1 MSVLDPKAWMPDGM
15 TQADK
20 DALIAAHP
28 DDPHR
33 AAAEA
38 WEAWAASLG
47 TAGGDGTRGAT
58 SVSTGAQSV
67 SYGDSYGGGDVG
79 DALRR
84 AAWHRSRAKPRSV
97 EVGPQY
103 GVEAHWWDDEDG
115 GTIPTVDVGTVP

>member
-15 TQADK
+15 SVADK
-20 DALIAAHP
+20 DTLIAAHP

-38 WEAWAASLG
+38 WEAWAASL
-47 TAGGDGTRGAT
+47 TDPAESGGLGAT

-67 SYGDSYGGGDVG
+67 GYSDRYGTGAVG

-84 AAWHRSRAKPRSV
+84 AAWHRSRAKVRSV
-97 EVGPQY
+97 DLGPQY
-103 GVEAHWWDDEDG
+103 GTVWSDPEDS
-115 GTIPTVDVGTVP
+115 GTIPTYPAGTR